1 MRAFVVLGLALAA
14 CASSNQRPTQPWDTA
29 KPTAATPAP
38 APTAG
43 STGAAAPAAA
53 PAAAAP
59 APQRPEPA
67 RADAAQLLETNP
79 TAWAARFRKGAECE
93 AAAREARTTSSN
105 AAWRALRACGARA
118 DFKALS
124 RLTDGFWDA
133 DLQTRPDAAQLLGA
147 VLAARGGDLATDL
160 PMLRKRR
167 VPFFSLGTATSQPEV
182 YKGRAVA
189 FVARVEEVKKGAK
202 GKAVAVLSE
211 LTMVSQNTGTSTV
224 ARYSESSR
232 KDEHGRGYRT
242 KDSYLGNEIKTH
254 YTNGLDDT
262 GVEVKGT
269 LTRLDPFFE
278 PGATFLLVARFDGM
292 TESRDAPN
300 GEQPAVTV
308 LGYYTVGAESF
319 LD

>member
-1 MRAFVVLGLALAA
+1 MRALMVLGLALAA

-53 PAAAAP
+53 APAP

-67 RADAAQLLETNP
+67 RADAPQLLETNP

-93 AAAREARTTSSN
+93 AAAREARTISSN
-105 AAWRALRACGARA
+105 SAWRALRACAARG
-118 DFKALS
+118 DFKALT

-133 DLQTRPDAAQLLGA
+133 DLQTRPDAAPLLGA
-147 VLAARGGDLATDL
+147 VLAARGADLATDL

-167 VPFFSLGTATSQPEV
+167 VPFFSLGTATNQPEV
-182 YKGRAVA
+182 FKGRAVVFA
-189 FVARVEEVKKGAK
+189 ARVEEVKKGAK

-232 KDEHGRGYRT
+232 MDEHGRGYRT
-242 KDSYLGNEIKTH
+242 KDSYLGNETKTH

-292 TESRDAPN
+292 TESKDAPS

-308 LGYYTVGAESF
+308 LAYYTVGAESF